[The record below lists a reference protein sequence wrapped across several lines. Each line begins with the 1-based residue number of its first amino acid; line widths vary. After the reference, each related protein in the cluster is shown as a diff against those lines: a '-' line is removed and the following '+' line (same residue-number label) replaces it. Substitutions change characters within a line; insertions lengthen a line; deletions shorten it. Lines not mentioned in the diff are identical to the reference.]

1 MKLLGHYIN
10 GNVHVGIFDD
20 GTKIRRYDDIPKPI
34 FPESIDLKITNY
46 CDIGCP
52 YCHEDSKKT
61 GDYARNLLSFE
72 FLKTLRPY
80 TELAIGGGNPLSHPN
95 FENFLKFCKERKIIA
110 NITVHQIHFLQNYKL
125 LKYYEENELVYGIG
139 ISAIDIN
146 DDFIYKVKNFKN
158 AALHIINGIITKE
171 DFLKL
176 AGKELKILI
185 LGYKDFGRGIYF
197 KNPQIKINQN
207 NLRSLMPG
215 IFSQFKVVSFDN
227 LALEQLRLKYIIPKK
242 YYETHFM
249 GEDGQYTM
257 YIDLVKQEFAKNS
270 ISSERFK
277 ILPEI
282 SEMFKKIR

>member
-10 GNVHVGIFDD
+10 GNVHVSIFND

-61 GDYARNLLSFE
+61 GDYAKNLLSFE

-110 NITVHQIHFLQNYKL
+110 NITVHQVHFLQNYKL
-125 LKYYEENELVYGIG
+125 LKYYEENELIYGMG

-158 AALHIINGIITKE
+158 TSLHIINGIITKE

-207 NLRSLMPG
+207 NLRTLMPG

-227 LALEQLRLKYIIPKK
+227 LALEQLKLKYIIPKK

-257 YIDLVKQEFAKNS
+257 YIDLVKKEFAKNS
-270 ISSERFK
+270 ISSERFE